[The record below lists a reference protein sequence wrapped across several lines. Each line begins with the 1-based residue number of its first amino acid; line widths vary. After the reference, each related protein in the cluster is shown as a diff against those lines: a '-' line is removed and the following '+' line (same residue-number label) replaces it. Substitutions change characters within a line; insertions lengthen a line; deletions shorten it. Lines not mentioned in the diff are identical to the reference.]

1 MYSAEHPP
9 PLTETAA
16 EIITISAAPET
27 SARVQSLGCGEEP
40 PAAGWGG
47 MAGDRV
53 RSSRAEGTSAA
64 ARRERRPLLPRERSV
79 REGRTGRRGGR
90 GSKPRRL
97 SRWQPAGSAIPAASA
112 AMRKTADGEHSG
124 LSSGHDVPLDRCIR
138 RETHLG
144 TGKRQVS
151 QCTLQPWPCGE
162 PSNLGALQPWLFIM

>member
-124 LSSGHDVPLDRCIR
+124 LSSGHDVPWTGAFAGKPTLEQANARSVNAPYS
-138 RETHLG
+138 LG
-144 TGKRQVS
+144 LVGSPPT
-151 QCTLQPWPCGE
+151 
-162 PSNLGALQPWLFIM
+162 LQPWLFIM